1 MYLIIYIVH
10 IAFVSVVMFT
20 LSVQNDGFDRMRGYS
35 VYWDL
40 DCSGGGNT
48 DLQKGNMYVHNR
60 EDPFAVA
67 VLKNGKVVRHVL
79 LN

>member
-1 MYLIIYIVH
+1 
-10 IAFVSVVMFT
+10 
-20 LSVQNDGFDRMRGYS
+20 MRGYH
-35 VYWDL
+35 VYRDL

-48 DLQKGNMYVHNR
+48 DLQQGNMYVSEL

-79 LN
+79 LIAYLLCISQSLSW